1 MAFSGNVPIE
11 AVVSRGVS
19 GVGPVLHVP
28 PNGASVGAEGELRI
42 RQVAVEGQAPQS
54 APAMVSQLDQG
65 GQVHYVGVRC
75 GGDHEPYVI
84 RDFEVITGYSP
95 HELPHELRRSN
106 CRVTRAVSPG
116 SHFLNDM

>member
-84 RDFEVITGYSP
+84 RDYEVISRNEYDRP
-95 HELPHELRRSN
+95 RLPRCSVMSCLIQS
-106 CRVTRAVSPG
+106 VT
-116 SHFLNDM
+116 